1 MPSGRPP
8 MAETF
13 LWVELRAF
21 CHPTE
26 QEDRVRAAIEKT
38 APGAAVVTAQA
49 ETHFGLPLLI
59 LTARLTEAAP
69 KKAFWHRLKGAPG
82 MNEAIASIKDHVDD
96 NCVLHLRLD
105 KQRALQGEFVI
116 VDHDDVVSVRAKVA
130 SFPAKRNE
138 AARRATAYLAGL

>member
-1 MPSGRPP
+1 
-8 MAETF
+8 MAEPF

-26 QEDRVRAAIEKT
+26 QEDRVRAAIERA
-38 APGAAVVTAQA
+38 APGAAVATAQA
-49 ETHFGLPLLI
+49 ESHFGPPLLI
-59 LTARLTEAAP
+59 LTARITAAGP

-82 MNEAIASIKDHVDD
+82 MDAAIESIKDHIDD

-105 KQRALQGEFVI
+105 KQRAYQGEFVL
-116 VDHDDVVSVRAKVA
+116 VEHDDVVSVRAKVA

-138 AARRATAYLAGL
+138 AARRAKTYLAGL